1 MNSQQ
6 PSDPYRNLVVAI
18 RRVSNQLDTAIS
30 KFLKKFA
37 ITHAQFNILRILQ
50 AKYPESIFVGSI
62 KEKLLF
68 ANSDMTRLLDRLV
81 AKELVERFTCPENRR
96 KVNVKL
102 SPQGIILLE
111 QIMPELTQL
120 IHSFFVEEVTEE
132 EVQQV
137 LQVLQK
143 IKV

>member
-1 MNSQQ
+1 MTSYQ
-6 PSDPYRNLVVAI
+6 PSDPYRNLVVALL
-18 RRVSNQLDTAIS
+18 RTSGRLDNSIS

-37 ITHAQFNILRILQ
+37 ITHVQFNILRILQ
-50 AKYPESIFVGSI
+50 TEYPEAIFVGSI

-81 AKELVERFTCPENRR
+81 AKELVERFTYPENRR

-102 SPQGIILLE
+102 SPQGVILLE
-111 QIMPELTQL
+111 QILPELTQL
-120 IHSFFVEEVTEE
+120 IHSFFPEKLSETEIK
-132 EVQQV
+132 QV
-137 LQVLQK
+137 GQTLGK